1 MGIEKGY
8 VVDYVDERG
17 DTHEAKVVQVII
29 QPPSI
34 SNPKGSETTLCTV
47 EYEVLGRTR
56 RAELISDKPNAGG
69 VCYKNPR
76 KGEAKPEPTPETSDE
91 SEMEDKEEPEINT
104 TPDATAPEE
113 SKPESS

>member
-17 DTHEAKVVQVII
+17 DTHEAEVVGVSI

-34 SNPKGSETTLCTV
+34 SNPKGPETTLCTV
-47 EYEVLGRTR
+47 EYDVGGRTR

-76 KGEAKPEPTPETSDE
+76 KGEAKPGPTPEPAPENPPDTPPTPP
-91 SEMEDKEEPEINT
+91 EEP
-104 TPDATAPEE
+104 
-113 SKPESS
+113 KPESS